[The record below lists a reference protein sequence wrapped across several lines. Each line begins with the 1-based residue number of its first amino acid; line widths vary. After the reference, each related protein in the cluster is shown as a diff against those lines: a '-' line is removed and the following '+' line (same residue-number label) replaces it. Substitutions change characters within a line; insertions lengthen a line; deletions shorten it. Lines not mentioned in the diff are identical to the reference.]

1 MIHRRLLD
9 YDADLR
15 VKVEHEHDAA
25 TGKSRFLTTQDV
37 EPILESN
44 KQRQTSGYD
53 GYMDREKAF
62 RHAAHIPDVVWMKW
76 KIEEGIDIFN
86 KDHLPAIKRKLDDPE
101 WRHLRTDT
109 FRLGTGD
116 R

>member
-9 YDADLR
+9 YDAGLR
-15 VKVEHEHDAA
+15 VKVEHEHDAI
-25 TGKSRFLTTQDV
+25 TGKSRLIATQDV
-37 EPILESN
+37 DPILESN
-44 KQRQTSGYD
+44 KRRQND
-53 GYMDREKAF
+53 GPQYMDREKAF

-86 KDHLPAIKRKLDDPE
+86 KDHLPAVKRKLDDPE

-109 FRLGTGD
+109 FRLGTAAD
-116 R
+116 K